1 MCKYCEQKAVIE
13 YDNYFDLDDNSI
25 ELVNGGWTTLYIGVN
40 AENKIVLRACGAKT
54 VTDDFIINFC
64 PICGRDLR
72 INEEYNA
79 NKYV

>member
-13 YDNYFDLDDNSI
+13 CDNFFEVHENSI
-25 ELVNGGWTTLYIGVN
+25 ELVNSGWTTLYMGVN

-72 INEEYNA
+72 IKEETKC
-79 NKYV
+79 NKQ

>member
-13 YDNYFDLDDNSI
+13 YDNYFDSISAIYDNSI

-40 AENKIVLRACGAKT
+40 AENEIVLRACGDDF
-54 VTDDFIINFC
+54 TDDFIINFC

-72 INEEYNA
+72 ITEEET
-79 NKYV
+79 V